1 MAMCPADGG
10 KGVYRLDTRG
20 QDAII
25 ALGVYY
31 LESGLQVKKVIECA
45 FKINHLYAACVLVI

>member
-1 MAMCPADGG
+1 MAICPADGG
-10 KGVYRLDTRG
+10 KGVYRLDIRG

-31 LESGLQVKKVIECA
+31 LESGLQVKKVVRSCR
-45 FKINHLYAACVLVI
+45 LCDCQCV

>member
-1 MAMCPADGG
+1 MMWCVQVVRLMAMCPADGG

-45 FKINHLYAACVLVI
+45 